1 MGKFR
6 KGEIDITRKEKIY
19 NICCRIM
26 CFIPFIFTI
35 ISEELGIPDNIKNF
49 IWLIMF
55 MVCIILVL
63 VALTIFKDKKRSER
77 FLGVLSLLLIIGY
90 TIYFVLF

>member
-1 MGKFR
+1 
-6 KGEIDITRKEKIY
+6 
-19 NICCRIM
+19 M

-35 ISEELGIPDNIKNF
+35 ISEELGIPDNIKNL

-63 VALTIFKDKKRSER
+63 VALTIFKDTKRSER
-77 FLGVLSLLLIIGY
+77 FFGALSLILIIGY